1 MALLDTFARWLNRE
15 TLDAPAK
22 NQETLTPSDTVEL
35 AVLPRAIRCNG
46 AGDLAVVMPDSTGN
60 DVAVTYTV
68 RAGEV
73 LNIRPK
79 KVKSTGTTATGI
91 VAWW

>member
-1 MALLDTFARWLNRE
+1 MALLDLFANWRSRLP
-15 TLDAPAK
+15 LDAPAP
-22 NQETLTPSDTVEL
+22 NHEAITPSDTAEL
-35 AVLPRAIRCNG
+35 TVLPRAIRCNG
-46 AGDLAVVMPDSTGN
+46 AGDVVLTLPKSDGN
-60 DVAVTYTV
+60 DVDVTYTV

-73 LNIRPK
+73 LNLRAK